1 MQVSE
6 QNLTQTIQR
15 VLNDMLEV
23 YSDKNNMAKIE
34 TESDFIHQM
43 NDSLAVVLINNLLKN
58 AIVHSSSN
66 SLITITSHE
75 KSLTISNEGQAALD
89 NEKIFT
95 RFYRA
100 GNSKTK
106 ESTGLGLTI
115 AKEIAQLSGLSLE
128 YFYDG
133 KHNFRL
139 KK

>member
-1 MQVSE
+1 MQLCILRRTALSPLQATKKVS
-6 QNLTQTIQR
+6 
-15 VLNDMLEV
+15 
-23 YSDKNNMAKIE
+23 
-34 TESDFIHQM
+34 
-43 NDSLAVVLINNLLKN
+43 
-58 AIVHSSSN
+58 
-66 SLITITSHE
+66 
-75 KSLTISNEGQAALD
+75 ISNEGQTALD

-115 AKEIAQLSGLSLE
+115 AKEIAQLSGLSLD